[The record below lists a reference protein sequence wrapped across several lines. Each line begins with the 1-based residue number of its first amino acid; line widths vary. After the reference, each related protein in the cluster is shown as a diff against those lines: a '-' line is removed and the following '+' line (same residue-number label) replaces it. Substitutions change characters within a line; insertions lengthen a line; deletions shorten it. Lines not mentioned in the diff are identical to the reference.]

1 LTKVRIFENLA
12 EDELKDLFDSCEFL
26 EYADGETIIAQDEV
40 SHHLYGILQGG
51 VEIHI
56 KSKEGERI
64 LLGHVGQGDIVGEAS
79 IFLDVKRTADVTAKG
94 SVQAVKISREKL
106 INFVNS
112 SAKAG
117 VKIFGYIIFSLLHKL
132 KGANE
137 EILFEKQA
145 TISAKDLERLKNFF
159 APSIEDY
166 IK

>member
-1 LTKVRIFENLA
+1 MTVRIFENLA
-12 EDELKDLFDSCEFL
+12 QDELKDLSDSCEFL
-26 EYADGETIIAQDEV
+26 EYENGETIIAQDEV
-40 SHHLYGILQGG
+40 SHFLYGILKGG
-51 VEIHI
+51 VDIFI

-64 LLGHVGQGDIVGEAS
+64 LLGHVNQGDIVGEAS
-79 IFLDVKRTADVTAKG
+79 IFLDVKRTADVLAKG
-94 SVQAVKISREKL
+94 AVQVAKISRENL
-106 INFVNS
+106 IGFVNS

-159 APSIEDY
+159 APTLEDY
-166 IK
+166 IA